1 MTKQEFKDI
10 VLEAIKK
17 QSDYTLN
24 WHKQDILIDIKDKSK
39 NKDFLDIVLTEH
51 CCNFKLWHVED
62 KARRK
67 DVPDKVIADCKRKI
81 DKLNQLRNDWMEQID
96 LWVLKNIKPYLPDK
110 NIKKYNSET
119 IGSILDRLS
128 ILSLKIYH
136 MYEQTLR
143 TDVDK
148 EHIISCKEKLAVLEE
163 QHVDLKNSL
172 LDLIDDY
179 YAGIKV
185 PKVYFQFKMY
195 NDPNLNPELYKHK

>member
-10 VLEAIKK
+10 ILKAIKFQK
-17 QSDYTLN
+17 DYTLN
-24 WHKQDILIDIKDKSK
+24 WHKQDIHIDIKDKTKS
-39 NKDFLDIVLTEH
+39 KDFLDIVLTEH

-67 DVPDKVIADCKRKI
+67 DVPDKIIADCKREI

-96 LWVLKNIKPYLPDK
+96 LWIIRNIKPYLPDK

-148 EHIISCKEKLAVLEE
+148 EHIVSCKEKLSVLEE

-172 LDLIDDY
+172 LDLIDEY

-195 NDPNLNPELYKHK
+195 NDPNLNPELYAPK